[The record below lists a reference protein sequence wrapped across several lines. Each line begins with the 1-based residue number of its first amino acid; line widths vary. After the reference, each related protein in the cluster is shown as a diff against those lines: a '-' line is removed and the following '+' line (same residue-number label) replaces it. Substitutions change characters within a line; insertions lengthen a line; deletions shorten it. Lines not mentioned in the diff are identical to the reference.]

1 MYLPK
6 SIIYPLVILFT
17 LGGVFSFYFEITSIP
32 LFSSLG
38 FTLIFCFLLK
48 EKRTKLLKSS
58 VLYFSFLLLGYI
70 HFQEYYRLPK
80 THYQH
85 YTLHDADALKRI
97 EIKQLTP
104 IHILLQNNVKV
115 NLELLLDEYKS
126 KLLIADGSND
136 PWFSA
141 RWEKNL

>member
-6 SIIYPLVILFT
+6 SILYPLVILFT

-38 FTLIFCFLLK
+38 FTLIFYFLLK
-48 EKRTKLLKSS
+48 EKRTKLLKSG

-70 HFQEYYRLPK
+70 HFQEYYRLTK

-85 YTLHDADALKRI
+85 HTLHDADALKRI
-97 EIKQLTP
+97 EIKKALG
-104 IHILLQNNVKV
+104 INS
-115 NLELLLDEYKS
+115 YS
-126 KLLIADGSND
+126 
-136 PWFSA
+136 FSDCFYLFV
-141 RWEKNL
+141 WWYCFC